1 MLVLGFEEIKEVKGS
16 YLSGWKF
23 DLFWVLGKLF
33 LRNGNLDQE
42 MPERM
47 AGLDRCGRPNIII

>member
-23 DLFWVLGKLF
+23 DLSAPLG
-33 LRNGNLDQE
+33 NE
-42 MPERM
+42 E
-47 AGLDRCGRPNIII
+47 